1 MSRRM
6 RAACKREQIT
16 LRGVQVNLKAFVFD
30 EPREFVRV
38 QVRRFPQ
45 MNMTLQLVAF
55 DLINDATMISSF
67 CWN

>member
-1 MSRRM
+1 M
-6 RAACKREQIT
+6 
-16 LRGVQVNLKAFVFD
+16 NLKAFVFD